1 MARHLLRLVTVVAVA
16 LAGFAL
22 VPASADPTRPDLTIG
37 QAEAGLRYH
46 FPGAV
51 ELDDGTILVAVRRGV
66 RHSSPEGAIVLYRSG
81 DGGVTWSGPETVWDS
96 PGDDRDPK
104 LSQTSTGRVFLHLFT
119 SDPGG
124 VGAEI
129 GDFVLHSD
137 DRGAHWSAPSRVNSS
152 MVWAASHAEITEA
165 PDGTLL
171 APIYGAVAG
180 VALYRSSVVR
190 SLDNGVTWLAESEVF
205 LPQPADRQVAE
216 PILTVLPN
224 GTMTAL
230 LRIEPPPG
238 TPKWEHPSLLTRSRD
253 GGRTWSPTEVTGLHT
268 SSAEVLL
275 LRNGSLFVAYGDLST
290 RFGQRRLTSAAV
302 IRDPNG
308 RWQVPATTPVWDAFV
323 DDQAN
328 PSLVERRDGTVL
340 VFGFDYTN
348 RTLTASI
355 VDPRQVGA
363 VTDASQLRGRLDL
376 AGMVSRGQATLDTDL
391 TATDV
396 TASLAGPGGA
406 IDGLLGLNH
415 AALGTTAPG
424 HVTVSFTRPRRIGEV
439 GVALRPGEAQP
450 AVLEVRGQDG
460 TWREVASLTERFRY
474 GDVDWFRLGQVITAV
489 RVTTTPM
496 VGPRPPNSGATK
508 PIAVS
513 ELALRP

>member
-1 MARHLLRLVTVVAVA
+1 MARHLFRLLTVAAVAVA
-16 LAGFAL
+16 GIAL
-22 VPASADPTRPDLTIG
+22 VPANAEPTKPDLTIA
-37 QAEAGLRYH
+37 QAETGLRYH

-81 DGGVTWSGPETVWDS
+81 DGGVSWSGPEVVWDS

-104 LSQTSTGRVFLHLFT
+104 LSQTSTGRMFLHLFI

-124 VGAEI
+124 VGAET

-137 DRGAHWSAPSRVNSS
+137 DRGVSWSAPSEVNSS

-180 VALYRSSVVR
+180 VARYRSSVAR
-190 SLDNGVTWLAESEVF
+190 SLDNGVTWLAENEVF
-205 LPQPADRQVAE
+205 LPQLADRHVVE
-216 PILTVLPN
+216 PVLTVLPN

-230 LRIEPPPG
+230 LRVEPPAG
-238 TPKWEHPSLLTRSRD
+238 TPKWEQPSLLTRSRD
-253 GGRTWSPTEVTGLHT
+253 GGRTWSPAETTGLNT
-268 SSAEVLL
+268 SSAETLL
-275 LRNGSLFVAYGDLST
+275 LRDGSLFVAYGDVST

-302 IRDPNG
+302 IRNPYD

-328 PSLVERRDGTVL
+328 PSLVERRDGTVM
-340 VFGFDYTN
+340 VFGFDYSN

-355 VDPRQVGA
+355 VDPRRVGT
-363 VTDASQLRGRLDL
+363 VTDASQLRGRLNL
-376 AGMVSRGQATLDTDL
+376 AGMVTRGQATLDTTL
-391 TATDV
+391 VATDV
-396 TASLAGPGGA
+396 NASLAGPGGA
-406 IDGLLGLNH
+406 IDGRLGLNH

-424 HVTVSFTRPRRIGEV
+424 HVTVSFTRPQWIGEV

-450 AVLEVRGQDG
+450 AVIEVRGPDG
-460 TWREVASLTERFRY
+460 TWREAARLTERFRY
-474 GDVDWFRLGQVITAV
+474 GDVDWFRLHQLITAV

-496 VGPRPPNSGATK
+496 AGPRPPNSGATK

-513 ELALRP
+513 ELAVRH